1 MNYIDRFGIQKMRQ
15 ENLSFALSIGD
26 VIKKDGIIQLITGF
40 GIYNEQY
47 WTEKIYEDGCRLA
60 CGDFEIVRGAK
71 YYIIEGVEK
80 ENAMKA
86 YLISLADNVK
96 QFPWLRER
104 TSAHLE
110 SLKNLIIN

>member
-1 MNYIDRFGIQKMRQ
+1 MNYTNRFGDKKVCPK
-15 ENLSFALSIGD
+15 NLSFTHNIGD
-26 VIKKDGIIQLITGF
+26 VIKKDGIIQIITGF
-40 GIYNEQY
+40 GIYGDQY
-47 WTEKIYEDGCRLA
+47 WTEKIYEDGCRLS

-71 YYIIEGVEK
+71 YCIIEGVEK

-96 QFPWLRER
+96 QFPWLKEC

-110 SLKNLIIN
+110 SLKNLIIK